1 MNKCGYVTLFGKPNS
16 GKSTLLNRLLNF
28 NLSVVTPKAQ
38 TTRNKISGVL
48 TENNYQII
56 FLDTP
61 GFLDPKY
68 ELQKF
73 MLKELNSSLED
84 ADVILNL
91 IDAASFDLNV
101 QIEIF
106 SKIRK
111 SIAAKAYIPLF
122 TKSDLLEEEKLNKF
136 ISLYN
141 TEFPGFEIMAV
152 SSLTGKNIDLLKNKI
167 VEKLPESEFLFDEE
181 YLTDK
186 PEKFFVSEIIRK
198 NILEQFREEIPYSVF
213 VNVIEYKE
221 REKGKMYIHAEIIA
235 ERESQKIIIIGR
247 KGASLKK
254 IGESSRLEIEKFLG
268 KDIFLKLFVKIRKD
282 WRNNPSFLKSNF

>member
-48 TENNYQII
+48 TEKNYQII

-91 IDAASFDLNV
+91 IDAASFDLNM

-111 SIAAKAYIPLF
+111 SIATKEYIPLF
-122 TKSDLLEEEKLNKF
+122 TKSDLLEDEKLNKF

-221 REKGKMYIHAEIIA
+221 REKGKMYIHAEIIV

-254 IGESSRLEIEKFLG
+254 IGESSRLETEKFLG
-268 KDIFLKLFVKIRKD
+268 KEIFLKLFVKIRKD

>member
-1 MNKCGYVTLFGKPNS
+1 MKKCGYVTLFGRPNS

-28 NLSVVTPKAQ
+28 NLSVVTRKAQ
-38 TTRNKISGVL
+38 TTRNKIPGVL

-61 GFLDPKY
+61 GFLEPKY

-91 IDAASFDLNV
+91 IDATAFDLNV

-111 SIAAKAYIPLF
+111 FIGTKAYLPLF

-136 ISLYN
+136 ISLFN
-141 TEFPGFEIMAV
+141 TEFPGFEILPV
-152 SSLTGKNIDLLKNKI
+152 SALTGKNIDLLKSKI

-181 YLTDK
+181 HLTDK

-198 NILEQFREEIPYSVF
+198 NILEQYREEIPYSVF
-213 VNVIEYKE
+213 VNVIEFIE
-221 REKGKMYIHAEIIA
+221 REKGKIFVHAEIIV
-235 ERESQKIIIIGR
+235 ERESQKIIIIG
-247 KGASLKK
+247 KNGASLKK
-254 IGESSRLEIEKFLG
+254 IGESARIETEKFLG

-282 WRNNPSFLKSNF
+282 WRNNSSFLKSNF

>member
-91 IDAASFDLNV
+91 IDAASFDLNM

-111 SIAAKAYIPLF
+111 SIATKEYIPLF
-122 TKSDLLEEEKLNKF
+122 TKSDLLEDEKLNKF

-221 REKGKMYIHAEIIA
+221 REKGKMYIHAEIIV

-254 IGESSRLEIEKFLG
+254 IGESSRLETEKFLG
-268 KDIFLKLFVKIRKD
+268 KEIFLKLFVKIRKD

>member
-91 IDAASFDLNV
+91 IDAASFDLNM

-111 SIAAKAYIPLF
+111 SIATKKYIPLF
-122 TKSDLLEEEKLNKF
+122 TKSDLLEDEKLNKF

-221 REKGKMYIHAEIIA
+221 REKGKMYIHAEIIV

-254 IGESSRLEIEKFLG
+254 IGESSRLETEKFLG
-268 KDIFLKLFVKIRKD
+268 KEIFLKLFVKIRKD

>member
-1 MNKCGYVTLFGKPNS
+1 MKKCGYVTLFGKPNS

-28 NLSVVTPKAQ
+28 NLSIVTRKAQ

-48 TENNYQII
+48 TENEYQII

-61 GFLDPKY
+61 GFLAPKY

-84 ADVILNL
+84 ADIILNL
-91 IDAASFDLNV
+91 IDATAFDLNTQV
-101 QIEIF
+101 EIY
-106 SKIRK
+106 SRIRK
-111 SIAAKAYIPLF
+111 FIGIKAYISLF
-122 TKSDLLEEEKLNKF
+122 TKSDLLEEQKLNKF
-136 ISLYN
+136 ISLFN
-141 TEFPGFEIMAV
+141 TEFPGFEIMPV
-152 SSLTGKNIDLLKNKI
+152 SALTGKNIDLLKNKI

-181 YLTDK
+181 HLTDK
-186 PEKFFVSEIIRK
+186 SEKFFVSEIIRK

-221 REKGKMYIHAEIIA
+221 REKGKMYIHAEIIV

-254 IGESSRLEIEKFLG
+254 IGESARIEAENFLG

>member
-48 TENNYQII
+48 TEKNYQII

-221 REKGKMYIHAEIIA
+221 REKGKMYIHAEIIV

-254 IGESSRLEIEKFLG
+254 IGESSRLETEKFLG
-268 KDIFLKLFVKIRKD
+268 KEIFLKLFVKIRKD

>member
-1 MNKCGYVTLFGKPNS
+1 MKKCGYVTLFGKPNS
-16 GKSTLLNRLLNF
+16 GKSTLLNRLLNY
-28 NLSVVTPKAQ
+28 NLSIVTRKVQ

-61 GFLDPKY
+61 GFLAPKY

-91 IDAASFDLNV
+91 IDATAFDMNV
-101 QIEIF
+101 QIDIF

-111 SIAAKAYIPLF
+111 SIGTKAYIPLF
-122 TKSDLLEEEKLNKF
+122 TKSDLLEEEKLKNF
-136 ISLYN
+136 ISLYEK
-141 TEFPGFEIMAV
+141 EFPGFEIIPV
-152 SSLTGKNIDLLKNKI
+152 SALTGKNIDLLKNTI

-181 YLTDK
+181 HLTDK

-221 REKGKMYIHAEIIA
+221 REKGKIYIHAEIIV

-254 IGESSRLEIEKFLG
+254 IGESSRMEIEKFLG
-268 KDIFLKLFVKIRKD
+268 KGIFLKLFVKIRKD
-282 WRNNPSFLKSNF
+282 WRNNPTFLKSNF

>member
-1 MNKCGYVTLFGKPNS
+1 MKKCGYVTLFGKPNS
-16 GKSTLLNRLLNF
+16 GKSTLLNKLLNF
-28 NLSVVTPKAQ
+28 NLSIVTRKAQ
-38 TTRNKISGVL
+38 TTRNKIPGVL

-61 GFLDPKY
+61 GYLSPKY

-91 IDAASFDLNV
+91 IDATAFDLNV

-111 SIAAKAYIPLF
+111 SIGTKAYIPLF
-122 TKSDLLEEEKLNKF
+122 TKSDLLEDEKLNKF
-136 ISLYN
+136 ILLFN
-141 TEFPGFEIMAV
+141 TEFPGFEIISV
-152 SSLTGKNIDLLKNKI
+152 SALNGKNIDLLKNKI
-167 VEKLPESEFLFDEE
+167 VAKLPESEFLFDEE
-181 YLTDK
+181 HLTDK

-198 NILEQFREEIPYSVF
+198 NILEQYREEIPYSVF
-213 VNVIEYKE
+213 VDVVEFIE
-221 REKGKMYIHAEIIA
+221 REKGKIFVHAEIIV
-235 ERESQKIIIIGR
+235 ERESQKIIIIGK

-254 IGESSRLEIEKFLG
+254 IGESSRIEAEKFLG
-268 KDIFLKLFVKIRKD
+268 KNIFLKLFVKIRKD

>member
-1 MNKCGYVTLFGKPNS
+1 MKKCGYVTLFGKPNS

-28 NLSVVTPKAQ
+28 NLSIVTRKAQ

-48 TENNYQII
+48 TENEYQII

-61 GFLDPKY
+61 GFLAPKY

-84 ADVILNL
+84 ADIILNL
-91 IDAASFDLNV
+91 IDATAFDLNTQV
-101 QIEIF
+101 EIY
-106 SKIRK
+106 SRIRK
-111 SIAAKAYIPLF
+111 FIGIKAYIPLF
-122 TKSDLLEEEKLNKF
+122 TKSDLLEEQKLNKF
-136 ISLYN
+136 ISLFN
-141 TEFPGFEIMAV
+141 TEFPGFEIMPV
-152 SSLTGKNIDLLKNKI
+152 SALTGKNIDLLKNKI

-181 YLTDK
+181 HLTDK
-186 PEKFFVSEIIRK
+186 SEKFFVSEIIRK

-221 REKGKMYIHAEIIA
+221 REKGKMYIHAEIIV

-254 IGESSRLEIEKFLG
+254 IGESARIEAENFLG

>member
-1 MNKCGYVTLFGKPNS
+1 
-16 GKSTLLNRLLNF
+16 
-28 NLSVVTPKAQ
+28 
-38 TTRNKISGVL
+38 
-48 TENNYQII
+48 
-56 FLDTP
+56 
-61 GFLDPKY
+61 
-68 ELQKF
+68 
-73 MLKELNSSLED
+73 
-84 ADVILNL
+84 
-91 IDAASFDLNV
+91 
-101 QIEIF
+101 
-106 SKIRK
+106 
-111 SIAAKAYIPLF
+111 
-122 TKSDLLEEEKLNKF
+122 
-136 ISLYN
+136 
-141 TEFPGFEIMAV
+141 MAV

>member
-1 MNKCGYVTLFGKPNS
+1 MKKCGYVTLFGKPNS

-28 NLSVVTPKAQ
+28 NLSIVTPKAQ

-61 GFLDPKY
+61 GFLAPKY

-91 IDAASFDLNV
+91 IDATAFDLNV

-111 SIAAKAYIPLF
+111 SIGTKVYIPLF
-122 TKSDLLEEEKLNKF
+122 TKADLLEEQKLNKF
-136 ISLYN
+136 ISLYD
-141 TEFPGFEIMAV
+141 TEFPGFEIMPV
-152 SSLTGKNIDLLKNKI
+152 SALTGKNIDLLKNKI

-181 YLTDK
+181 HLTDK
-186 PEKFFVSEIIRK
+186 PEKFFISEIIRK

-213 VNVIEYKE
+213 VNVIEFKE
-221 REKGKMYIHAEIIA
+221 REKGKMYIHAEIIV

-254 IGESSRLEIEKFLG
+254 IGESARIESENFLC